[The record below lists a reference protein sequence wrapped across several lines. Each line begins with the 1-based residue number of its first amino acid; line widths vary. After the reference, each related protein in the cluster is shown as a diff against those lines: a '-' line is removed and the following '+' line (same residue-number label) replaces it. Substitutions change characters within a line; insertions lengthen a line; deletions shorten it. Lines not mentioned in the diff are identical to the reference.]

1 MKWRIKELV
10 DQAFDVQAVVKTGRT
25 HRIIHAVISREDKE
39 ASGGETVLIKI
50 TPIEIP
56 KSHLV
61 FIGGYARHPLGTLIA
76 VIEEPPKMIDVNRR
90 VKVAAFH
97 TWKGG
102 TIEKGDVIGIV
113 EIVQTEL

>member
-1 MKWRIKELV
+1 LV

-25 HRIIHAVISREDKE
+25 HRVIHAVISRQDKKV
-39 ASGGETVLIKI
+39 SNGETVVIKI

-56 KSHLV
+56 KSHLA

-76 VIEEPPKMIDVNRR
+76 VIEEPPKMIDANRR

-97 TWKGG
+97 AWKGG
-102 TIEKGDVIGIV
+102 NVEKGDVIGIV
-113 EIVQTEL
+113 ELVQTEL